1 MILPECIIFQHEA
14 AKPTTSCE
22 RLVELAE
29 QSIELAR
36 LVANHPNAPPE
47 VLKTLRM
54 SNVRTISPKFHIL

>member
-1 MILPECIIFQHEA
+1 MRSAI
-14 AKPTTSCE
+14 
-22 RLVELAE
+22 VELAE

-36 LVANHPNAPPE
+36 LVANNPNAPPE